1 MSLVGE
7 KERAHLEITKTQNF
21 LKEKFRNYYSSVK
34 LKTPPRFTS
43 REWGF
48 LGWSGKLMNRH
59 QSFRSKK
66 DLQSYLSKYGPKH
79 AYHSVAYYSIP
90 NAPTMK
96 DKSWQGADLIFD
108 LDADH
113 IPNAKQVLSSDPD
126 GFQKLMKTIQDQ
138 TYRLVNDFL
147 LGDMAFDIKDLMITF
162 SGGRGYHVHIRDASV
177 LNLSSSARRD
187 IVDYVTGQG
196 LIRTNLLKDSSHMAN
211 LKSKGIEYSKKITIS
226 NFSLYDQNA
235 PGWQGH
241 ISRHI
246 NDFLNNLSTLDRK
259 SQINNLVA
267 INGITPSMANKI
279 KISDNSSLT
288 FRNMSRKNGELSKA
302 QSSLVNMAVQQQSVF
317 PDEPV
322 TGDTHRLIRLPNSLH
337 GGSGMSVV
345 ELDLE
350 TLKTF
355 IPLEEATV
363 FGDSMI
369 NIKALRSSK
378 IKMGKVY
385 NLKEGE
391 VTSVPEKVGIY
402 FMCRGLAS
410 LTLKT

>member
-7 KERAHLEITKTQNF
+7 KERTHLEINKTNKF
-21 LKEKFRNYYSSVK
+21 LKEKFRNYYDNVK
-34 LKTPPRFTS
+34 LHTPPRFTS

-59 QSFRSKK
+59 QSFRSKT
-66 DLQSYLSKYGPKH
+66 DLQQYLSRYVPRH

-90 NAPTMK
+90 DAPTMK

-113 IPNAKQVLSSDPD
+113 IPNAKSMLKNPD
-126 GFQKLMKTIQDQ
+126 GFQKLMNIIQEQ
-138 TYRLVNDFL
+138 THRLVDDFL
-147 LGDMAFDIKDLMITF
+147 LGDMAFDLKDLMITF
-162 SGGRGYHVHIRDASV
+162 SGGRGYHVHIRDSSV

-196 LIRTNLLKDSSHMAN
+196 LITSNLLKDTGQETNVYGNKFFA
-211 LKSKGIEYSKKITIS
+211 S
-226 NFSLYDQNA
+226 NISLYDKNA
-235 PGWQGH
+235 TGWQGH
-241 ISRHI
+241 ISRKIH
-246 NDFLNNLSTLDRK
+246 NYLDELSTLDRK
-259 SQINNLVA
+259 SQLDKLSTV
-267 INGITPSMANKI
+267 NGITPTMANKI
-279 KISDNSSLT
+279 KISENSSLT
-288 FRNMSRKNGELSKA
+288 FSNMSRKNGELSKA
-302 QSSLVNMAVQQQSVF
+302 QSSLVNMAIHQQSVF

-322 TGDTHRLIRLPNSLH
+322 TGDTHRLIRLPYSLH
-337 GGSGMSVV
+337 GGSGLSVV

-350 TLKTF
+350 HLKTF
-355 IPLEEATV
+355 NPLEEATV

-369 NIKALRSSK
+369 NIKALRPSK
-378 IKMGKVY
+378 VKMGKVY
-385 NLKEGE
+385 DLKEGE
-391 VTSVPEKVGIY
+391 VASVPEKVGIY